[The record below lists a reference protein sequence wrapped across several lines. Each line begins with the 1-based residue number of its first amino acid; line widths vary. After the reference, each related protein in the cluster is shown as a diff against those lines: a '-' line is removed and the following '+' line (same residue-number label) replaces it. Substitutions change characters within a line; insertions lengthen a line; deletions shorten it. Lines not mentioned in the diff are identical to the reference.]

1 MWKTVERNND
11 KLLVFNLIIGAYIK
25 GYDLLVNKLLFESDK
40 KVGTFFA
47 LTAFSFS
54 VVSRKA
60 RSRDSFF

>member
-1 MWKTVERNND
+1 MLND
-11 KLLVFNLIIGAYIK
+11 IKILRSLKNHIK
-25 GYDLLVNKLLFESDK
+25 GYDLLVNKFLYESDR

-60 RSRDSFF
+60 RSHDSFF